1 MGVSTSAMD
10 VEVNWRP
17 QLASTGPPVVV
28 TTSVRYRADGR
39 NREAL
44 ENTSKGPV
52 TSRICASGNVTMT
65 TRGRLIPVPIRA
77 G

>member
-1 MGVSTSAMD
+1 MD
-10 VEVNWRP
+10 VAANSRP

-52 TSRICASGNVTMT
+52 TSRICAWANVTTT
-65 TRGRLIPVPIRA
+65 TRGQPIRA
-77 G
+77 A